1 MVTGHFPWSR
11 TVFAEDLDANA
22 VAAVLLV
29 VVHAGN
35 QGSSSLLFIA
45 IISRVTSKVVFKP
58 SSFSAL

>member
-22 VAAVLLV
+22 AASVLLAV
-29 VVHAGN
+29 VQAGN
-35 QGSSSLLFIA
+35 QGSPFLPFLA
-45 IISRVTSKVVFKP
+45 IVSRVTSKLVFKP